1 MGHEVST
8 SSSSSPLDNNNKS
21 PITTEVTKHLNN
33 FNLALL
39 DDLSMP
45 RAAASLFA
53 IVKLAESHFKQI
65 KKEQGN
71 DIHALKYD
79 LDGIRAIQYALIEM
93 DRVFGIFY
101 TVPDDNNTAKDD
113 DDEDS
118 SVPNEVIELV
128 EQRMK
133 AKEAKEWDLADT
145 LRNQVLELRFAI
157 KDVKEGDPLISRVE

>member
-53 IVKLAESHFKQI
+53 IVKLAEMHFKEINKDDSLSYDMDGLHSVQ
-65 KKEQGN
+65 
-71 DIHALKYD
+71 HAL
-79 LDGIRAIQYALIEM
+79 LQM
-93 DRVFGIFY
+93 DKVFGIFY
-101 TVPDDNNTAKDD
+101 TVPNLNHDEDDNDD
-113 DDEDS
+113 DS
-118 SVPNEVIELV
+118 L
-128 EQRMK
+128 
-133 AKEAKEWDLADT
+133 
-145 LRNQVLELRFAI
+145 
-157 KDVKEGDPLISRVE
+157 